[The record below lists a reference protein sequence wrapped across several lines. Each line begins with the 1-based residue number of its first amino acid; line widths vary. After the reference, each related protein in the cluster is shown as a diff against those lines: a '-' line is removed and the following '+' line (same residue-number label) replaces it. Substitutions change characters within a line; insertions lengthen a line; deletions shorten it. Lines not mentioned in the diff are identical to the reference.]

1 MWIFSTIGFFSIV
14 TDSTRKGR
22 ILIRARTKTDIDNL
36 FRSHRETCASM
47 EPPTSDEARDYRYRL
62 SISKR
67 DWMKLAAK
75 LAEQVEYNN
84 FKMAVHERPDQADK
98 TAAYSEIWW
107 TMRRVQMGE
116 SNERPVKQKAGRQQK
131 E

>member
-14 TDSTRKGR
+14 TDSTCKGR
-22 ILIRARTKTDIDNL
+22 MLIRARTKTDIDNL

-47 EPPTSDEARDYRYRL
+47 DPPTSDEARDYRYRL

-75 LAEQVEYNN
+75 PAEMIATVRSSNQ
-84 FKMAVHERPDQADK
+84 KDAVSRG
-98 TAAYSEIWW
+98 
-107 TMRRVQMGE
+107 RRAV
-116 SNERPVKQKAGRQQK
+116 RI
-131 E
+131 